1 VRCGGVVLV
10 RAMVSAEL
18 LRGTNAEVCSLA
30 GTGPD
35 SSFLRALLR
44 VENGRWVQVVLWVG

>member
-18 LRGTNAEVCSLA
+18 LRGTNAKVCSLA

-35 SSFLRALLR
+35 SSFLCALLR